1 MCAEK
6 IDLRKRVGSSE
17 ETTKIVLEKGD
28 TFWQLA
34 EAKYDGIHPI
44 DAIYSVN
51 NLFPKYEDRDGK
63 QVLVDPIYFAGA
75 EYILPASRDLEK
87 LKAEFWNAFDPI
99 TDEQRL
105 GAADQPTV
113 VCIRWDENFSQ
124 LTKKK
129 YNGREAAKAV
139 FELNDMSPKVASA
152 HGSAQVS
159 EPICQA
165 GWSYNF
171 PAENEISEL
180 ERKYDERINQIL
192 IENSAN

>member
-1 MCAEK
+1 M
-6 IDLRKRVGSSE
+6 IDLKRRVGISG

-44 DAIYSVN
+44 DAIYAVN
-51 NLFPKYEDRDGK
+51 KLLPKYEEHDGK
-63 QVLVDPIYFAGA
+63 QVLVDPIYYAGA
-75 EYILPASRDLEK
+75 EYILPAIQDLAE
-87 LKAEFWNAFDPI
+87 LKAAFWHQFDPQ
-99 TDEQRL
+99 TDEERL
-105 GAADQPTV
+105 GTADERKV
-113 VCIRWDENFSQ
+113 VCIRWDENFYQ

-129 YNGREAAKAV
+129 YNGREASKAV

-152 HGSAQVS
+152 QGSVHVS

-180 ERKYDERINQIL
+180 EQRYDERINAIRK
-192 IENSAN
+192 NFC